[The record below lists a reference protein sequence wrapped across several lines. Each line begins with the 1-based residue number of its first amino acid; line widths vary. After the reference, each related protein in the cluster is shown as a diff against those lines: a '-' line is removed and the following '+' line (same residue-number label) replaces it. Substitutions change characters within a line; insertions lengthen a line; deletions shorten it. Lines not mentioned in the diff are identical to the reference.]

1 MYRSTTGMQ
10 TFLDPSSVSSIFM
23 AAIIVAWFATMT
35 VPSVVVTWGPFVLA
49 VPPFEIP
56 GRRAVF
62 VSSASTPAV
71 VMIVVARIAGIIR
84 AWVVVAFA

>member
-35 VPSVVVTWGPFVLA
+35 VPSVVVTWGPLVLA
-49 VPPFEIP
+49 VPPIEIP
-56 GRRAVF
+56 GRAVF
-62 VSSASTPAV
+62 VSSASTPAII
-71 VMIVVARIAGIIR
+71 MIVVARIAGVIR
-84 AWVVVAFA
+84 AWVIVALA